1 MRPSLHYTFHLR
13 SNEKFHDRRPVTAG
27 RVRASFLRALDPT
40 LEGGRAWPI
49 FPIRGARAYSAGD
62 TTARGSRGPER
73 FDSPHL
79 FLCLVLVLVNLLTD
93 LLYAKADPFE

>member
-1 MRPSLHYTFHLR
+1 MRPGLHYTFHLR
-13 SNEKFHDRRPVTAG
+13 SNAKFQAG
-27 RVRASFLRALDPT
+27 AACHGGQVRASFLRALDST
-40 LEGGRAWPI
+40 LTSGRAWPI
-49 FPIRGARAYSAGD
+49 FPIRGALTYSAGD

-79 FLCLVLVLVNLLTD
+79 FLCLVFLLVNLLTD